1 MIQEHVDKKI
11 RIKPRTWSDLNYR
24 GTLTMQTDNKYH
36 DIQYFQCEVN
46 TRKYISQSMHCQ
58 WNRVHEWWFENR
70 RCIKSSFNKPQDV
83 H

>member
-1 MIQEHVDKKI
+1 
-11 RIKPRTWSDLNYR
+11 
-24 GTLTMQTDNKYH
+24 MQTDNKYH

-70 RCIKSSFNKPQDV
+70 RCIKSKKGCTLKFTQARLV
-83 H
+83 HNVGICCDFILIPIYLLNV